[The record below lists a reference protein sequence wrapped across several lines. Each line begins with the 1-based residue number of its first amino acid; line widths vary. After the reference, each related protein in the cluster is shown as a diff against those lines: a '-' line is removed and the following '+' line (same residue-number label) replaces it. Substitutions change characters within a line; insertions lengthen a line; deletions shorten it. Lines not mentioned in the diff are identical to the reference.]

1 MGERSIDFER
11 DVPDDDPKLKALLKC
26 PSCGHEHTDRRLGF
40 ICIGCPCE
48 KRPPFTKLAL

>member
-11 DVPDDDPKLKALLKC
+11 DTPDEDLKLKALLQC
-26 PSCGHEHTDRRLGF
+26 PSCGHEHTDQKFGF

>member
-11 DVPDDDPKLKALLKC
+11 DEPDYDPKAEALLRC
-26 PSCGHEHTDRRLGF
+26 PDCGHVHQGQRFGF